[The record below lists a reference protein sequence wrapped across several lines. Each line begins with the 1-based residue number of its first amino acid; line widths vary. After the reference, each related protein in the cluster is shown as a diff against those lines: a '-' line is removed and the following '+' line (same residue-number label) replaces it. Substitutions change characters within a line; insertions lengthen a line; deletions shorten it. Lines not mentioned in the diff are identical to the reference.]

1 MLWAILITMHMF
13 GLVSYTI
20 LLRKISNRKL
30 DKIFTATVMS
40 TALWIPSI
48 FYIFTGKVQF
58 DLTFHQWSF
67 LILGSFFV
75 AGLHITNVW
84 ALAHLDASMF
94 TILYNLRLLV
104 VTVLGYFI
112 LGELPTKLQIVG
124 GIIILSSILMLNLH
138 VDSRWKSKPIL
149 IGLFT
154 MLWFSFHATI
164 EKYNI
169 SEINIETYI
178 FIFFTLG
185 TLFLWILVFYKRT
198 DVKTQ
203 MSLLADRQIALLL
216 FTRAISAYSYI
227 YALKQGDLAISNYIS
242 GMSVVVVVL
251 FGIYYLGERNEKKQ
265 KLIAT
270 AIALVGMTLIFV
282 SKI

>member
-104 VTVLGYFI
+104 VTVIGYFI

-124 GIIILSSILMLNLH
+124 GILILSSILMLNLH
-138 VDSRWKSKPIL
+138 VDSRWTSKPIL

-169 SEINIETYI
+169 EQINIETYI

-185 TLFLWILVFYKRT
+185 
-198 DVKTQ
+198 
-203 MSLLADRQIALLL
+203 
-216 FTRAISAYSYI
+216 
-227 YALKQGDLAISNYIS
+227 N
-242 GMSVVVVVL
+242 
-251 FGIYYLGERNEKKQ
+251 
-265 KLIAT
+265 
-270 AIALVGMTLIFV
+270 
-282 SKI
+282 